1 MLFFDYPA
9 CWHIWL
15 WHHIRLW
22 HIWQCLTTKFLIQIT
37 EYACWDNHTA
47 AMSRH
52 VNGLISYIC
61 SLDPSC
67 CQNYKHKSSRCQ
79 NYSTLLWHWRD
90 SVSESLY
97 MLPCRSTK
105 DCNYVISTI
114 FRPNAE
120 ECSKAYTNEH
130 QGFVDFPSTERYKF
144 NQAKFLVWCRSLEE
158 QFVPVCIQGQG
169 HGLCSMRMQVY
180 EGMMQLLWAAGAGT
194 ALFPVD

>member
-22 HIWQCLTTKFLIQIT
+22 HIWQCLTTKFLVQIT
-37 EYACWDNHTA
+37 EYASWDNHTA

-67 CQNYKHKSSRCQ
+67 CQNYKHKPSRCQ

-130 QGFVDFPSTERYKF
+130 EGLLIFLQQNDINSIKPNFLFDAEALKNSLYLSAYKDRDMAF
-144 NQAKFLVWCRSLEE
+144 APCACKFMKGWCNSFGQQAQEL
-158 QFVPVCIQGQG
+158 P
-169 HGLCSMRMQVY
+169 
-180 EGMMQLLWAAGAGT
+180 
-194 ALFPVD
+194 